1 MTFDHLA
8 RREALRGALRERGLD
23 ALLVTDLTNV
33 RYLSG
38 FTGSNGGLL
47 IDARG
52 EAESRIATDGR
63 YTTQVAEQAPDLV
76 VLNARGVATALVAHA
91 AKQKTHKLGVESH
104 IVTLQQHRA
113 LVAAAGQA
121 ADQAAFVAPELV
133 PIAGVVELLR
143 VVKDPQEVEA
153 LRKAA
158 EIGDKALAALL
169 AGGGVRSGRTELE
182 VARELESLMLDF
194 GSEGPSFETI
204 VAAGPNS
211 AMPHHR
217 PTDAVL
223 TAGDFVKIDFGALW
237 LGYHSDMT
245 RTYVLGEPADWQREV
260 YGLVLAAQAAG
271 REALKPGAE
280 LKSVDAA
287 ARDLIDAAGHRDHF
301 DHGLGHAVGL
311 DIHESP
317 ALSKL
322 SEGLVP
328 VGSVLTVEPG
338 VYLPGKGGV
347 RIEDTLVVGESE
359 NVLLTRTDKA
369 LTILEP

>member
-1 MTFDHLA
+1 MTFDHRA
-8 RREALRGALRERGLD
+8 RREALRAALRERGLD

-52 EAESRIATDGR
+52 EEQSRIATDGR

-91 AKQKTHKLGVESH
+91 AKHKTHRLGVEGH
-104 IVTLQQHRA
+104 VVTLQQHRA
-113 LVAAAGQA
+113 LVSAAGHA
-121 ADQAAFVAPELV
+121 ADQAAFVAPDLV
-133 PIAGVVELLR
+133 PVVGVVELLR
-143 VVKDPQEVEA
+143 VVKDPHEVEA

-158 EIGDKALAALL
+158 EIGDKALAELL
-169 AGGGVRSGRTELE
+169 GKDGVRPGRTELE

-194 GSEGPSFETI
+194 GSEGASFETI
-204 VAAGPNS
+204 VAAGANS

-217 PTDAVL
+217 PTGAVL
-223 TAGDFVKIDFGALW
+223 AEGDFVKIDFGATW

-245 RTYVLGEPADWQREV
+245 RTYVLGEPAAWQREV
-260 YGLVLAAQAAG
+260 YELVLAAQTAG
-271 REALKPGAE
+271 REALKPGVE

-287 ARDLIDAAGHRDHF
+287 ARDVIDAAGHKDHF

-328 VGSVLTVEPG
+328 VGAVLTVEPG

-359 NVLLTRTDKA
+359 NQLLTRTDKA
-369 LTILEP
+369 LTILGS